1 MHYGN
6 EKGYYMSRFNWD
18 SETSFQNEKLPPDLL
33 DRAKHANFLTK
44 TINNEVNPGC
54 GNDIDSIK
62 SHVLNLNADWGA
74 GKTYFLKR
82 WADSLKQDYPVVY
95 IDTWSTDYLESP
107 LITVLTELLEQL
119 KEQTSK
125 KDSQS
130 AIDKANNV
138 LKKAA
143 PKVASAVMKKF
154 LGFDLSIFSSDSENE
169 SANPTCNAD
178 TKPSDSKKNE
188 INFAAAGEAIL
199 NEFYNEHKSH
209 KQNVEALSKSIK
221 DWVKLVKENPV
232 NEICTATINYP
243 AYIFIDELDRCKPT
257 YAVEMLESIKHVFD
271 IPGLVFI
278 VATNTKE
285 LQHTIK
291 AVYGQGF
298 NAESYLNRF
307 FDSKYFIRTSLSA
320 EMLSTHCDLH
330 FLEPAFLSEKGI
342 LLFPFVEEA
351 KVKLLNFAV
360 SLFNAYEI
368 APREA
373 IKILNRFKFLVIS
386 HEKTA
391 LDASLLLL
399 MITLLSHSKGLYDDF
414 LKRIEA
420 NEFTNFDFHASRREI
435 TKVFNNIKIDYYNEK
450 LINKLIS
457 DVEQIDKRS
466 VSYLSYPSE
475 MNFTYVL
482 AELRERKYESIEK
495 LIGALRSNEGK
506 KAGRGRQDYEL
517 LIQILKYTCAVNVDI
532 DKYKDV
538 VELANNLDMA

>member
-1 MHYGN
+1 
-6 EKGYYMSRFNWD
+6 MSRFNWD
-18 SETSFQNEKLPPDLL
+18 SETSFQNENLPPDLL

-44 TINNEVNPGC
+44 TINNEVNPTKIS
-54 GNDIDSIK
+54 DIDSIT

-82 WADSLKQDYPVVY
+82 WAKSIEQDHPVVY

-125 KDSQS
+125 KDTQL

-154 LGFDLSIFSSDSENE
+154 LGFDLSVFTSDSEAE
-169 SANPTCNAD
+169 ITDSQCNDAS
-178 TKPSDSKKNE
+178 KRGDSKKNE

-199 NEFYNEHKSH
+199 SQFYSEHKSH

-221 DWVKLVKENPV
+221 DWVQLVKENPV
-232 NEICTATINYP
+232 DESCTAIIDYP

-257 YAVEMLESIKHVFD
+257 YAVEMLEAIKHVFD

-285 LQHTIK
+285 LQHTVK
-291 AVYGQGF
+291 AVYGVGF

-307 FDSKYFIRTSLSA
+307 FDSKYFIRTSLSV
-320 EMLSTHCDLH
+320 EMLFAHCETT
-330 FLEPAFLSEKGI
+330 FLESDYLANKKVV
-342 LLFPFVEEA
+342 LFPFVDDTKE
-351 KVKLLNFAV
+351 KLLGFAV
-360 SLFNAYEI
+360 SLFNAFEI

-373 IKILNRFKFLVIS
+373 IKIINRLKFSILSLSNARVDISVLLV
-386 HEKTA
+386 
-391 LDASLLLL
+391 
-399 MITLLSHSKGLYDDF
+399 MITLLSHSKEKYDTF
-414 LKRIEA
+414 LSEIINNHYVNFRHSTKLSEVQTALKKVIININ
-420 NEFTNFDFHASRREI
+420 NEEQEKGILKTSRAEGRMISGYFKSTYSLQYTYYLSAISREQTLTFISLIDQLINGKGRSIGSPEFDFELMTRISKRYND
-435 TKVFNNIKIDYYNEK
+435 VQVNIE
-450 LINKLIS
+450 
-457 DVEQIDKRS
+457 
-466 VSYLSYPSE
+466 
-475 MNFTYVL
+475 
-482 AELRERKYESIEK
+482 
-495 LIGALRSNEGK
+495 
-506 KAGRGRQDYEL
+506 
-517 LIQILKYTCAVNVDI
+517 
-532 DKYKDV
+532 KYKDV

>member
-1 MHYGN
+1 
-6 EKGYYMSRFNWD
+6 MSRFNWD
-18 SETSFQNEKLPPDLL
+18 SETTFLKEKLPPDLL
-33 DRAKHANFLTK
+33 DRAKHASFLTK
-44 TINNEVNPGC
+44 TINNEVNPNRG
-54 GNDIDSIK
+54 GDIDSIK

-82 WADSLKQDYPVVY
+82 WANSLKQDHPVVY

-125 KDSQS
+125 KGTES
-130 AIDKANNV
+130 AIEKADNV

-154 LGFDLSIFSSDSENE
+154 LGFDLSVFSSGSEAETTDTKCNDASNPSEN
-169 SANPTCNAD
+169 
-178 TKPSDSKKNE
+178 KKNE

-199 NEFYNEHKSH
+199 SQFYSEHKSH

-232 NEICTATINYP
+232 DTSRTAIIDYP

-257 YAVEMLESIKHVFD
+257 YAVEMLEAIKHVFD
-271 IPGLVFI
+271 IPGLVFV

-291 AVYGQGF
+291 AVYGVGF

-330 FLEPAFLSEKGI
+330 FLEPAFLSEKEI

-351 KVKLLNFAV
+351 KVKLLSFAV

-386 HEKTA
+386 HEKTV

-414 LKRIEA
+414 LKRIETR
-420 NEFTNFDFHASRREI
+420 EFTNFDIHASRREI
-435 TKVFNNIKIDYYNEK
+435 SQVFNNIKIDYYNEK
-450 LINKLIS
+450 LIDKLIS

-466 VSYLSYPSE
+466 VSYFSYPRA

-482 AELRERKYESIEK
+482 AELGERKYESLEK
-495 LIGALRSNEGK
+495 LIGAMRSSEGK
-506 KAGRGRQDYEL
+506 RAGRSRQDFEL
-517 LIQILKYTCAVNVDI
+517 LIQILKHTCEVNVDI

>member
-1 MHYGN
+1 
-6 EKGYYMSRFNWD
+6 MSRFNWD
-18 SETSFQNEKLPPDLL
+18 SGALFQSENLPPDLL
-33 DRAKHANFLTK
+33 DRAKHARFLTI
-44 TINNEVNPGC
+44 TINNEVNPDR

-82 WADSLKQDYPVVY
+82 WANSLKQDHPVVY

-119 KEQTSK
+119 KEQTSEK
-125 KDSQS
+125 VSQT
-130 AIDKANNV
+130 AIDKANIV

-154 LGFDLSIFSSDSENE
+154 LGFDLSIFTSDSENQTADPK
-169 SANPTCNAD
+169 SNDD
-178 TKPSDSKKNE
+178 TKSNDSKKNE

-232 NEICTATINYP
+232 NKICTTTIDYP

-257 YAVEMLESIKHVFD
+257 YAVEMLEAIKHVFD
-271 IPGLVFI
+271 ISGLVFV

-291 AVYGQGF
+291 AVYGAGF

-307 FDSKYFIRTSLSA
+307 FDSKYFIRTSLSV
-320 EMLSTHCDLH
+320 EMLLTHCETT
-330 FLEPAFLSEKGI
+330 FLESDYLVDKNVV
-342 LLFPFVEEA
+342 LFPFVDETKE
-351 KVKLLNFAV
+351 KLLSFAV
-360 SLFNAYEI
+360 SLFNAFEI

-373 IKILNRFKFLVIS
+373 IKIINRLKFSVLSLANVKVDISVLLV
-386 HEKTA
+386 
-391 LDASLLLL
+391 
-399 MITLLSHSKGLYDDF
+399 MITLLSHSKEKYDTF
-414 LKRIEA
+414 LFEMLNYRYANISHVTRLSEVQTAISKVRINMN
-420 NEFTNFDFHASRREI
+420 NEEQEREI
-435 TKVFNNIKIDYYNEK
+435 AEESLKLGKDISSYLKSTNSFSFSHYLAAISERVNGPFGT
-450 LINKLIS
+450 LINTLIS
-457 DVEQIDKRS
+457 NKGKIRGSSEPDYGLMVRILKCFNDVE
-466 VSYLSYPSE
+466 
-475 MNFTYVL
+475 MN
-482 AELRERKYESIEK
+482 IE
-495 LIGALRSNEGK
+495 
-506 KAGRGRQDYEL
+506 
-517 LIQILKYTCAVNVDI
+517 
-532 DKYKDV
+532 KYKDV